1 MRILILEDE
10 PLIAKSLSI
19 LIKKLLPDASIINI
33 ITSVRETIEFMN
45 SGAEP
50 DLIFADIQLSDG
62 ISFQALEHINKGI
75 PIIFTTAFDEYSLR
89 AFKLNSIDYL
99 LKPIDEQELKQALD
113 KLHFLKQKAE
123 QPNFYDVLKELVNKN
138 EMPSKFKHR
147 FLAYSGKSIV
157 PVSINDVCCFEKE
170 EIIFVRTRDGK
181 QYVTEYRS
189 LDEIQEM
196 VDPTVFFRAN
206 RQTLIHADFI
216 QKFEVDFM
224 GKINIQLNTPDKKII
239 QVSKDKASAFRNW
252 VEERK

>member
-10 PLIAKSLSI
+10 PLIARSLSI
-19 LIKKLLPDASIINI
+19 LIKKLLPDATIMGVLS
-33 ITSVRETIEFMN
+33 SVRETIEFMN

-99 LKPIDEQELKQALD
+99 LKPIDELELKQSLD
-113 KLHFLKQKAE
+113 KLQFLKQKAE
-123 QPNFYDVLKELVNKN
+123 QPNFYATLHEWIHQT
-138 EMPSKFKHR
+138 EAHPKFKHR

-157 PVSINDVCCFEKE
+157 PVSVHDVCSFEKE
-170 EIIFVRTRDGK
+170 EIIFVRTREGK
-181 QYVTEYRS
+181 QWVTEYRS
-189 LDEIQEM
+189 LDEIQEL
-196 VDPTVFFRAN
+196 VDPSLFFRAN
-206 RQTLIHADFI
+206 RQTLIHVDCI

-224 GKINIQLNTPDKKII
+224 GKINIQMNTPDKKII

-252 VEERK
+252 IEERK